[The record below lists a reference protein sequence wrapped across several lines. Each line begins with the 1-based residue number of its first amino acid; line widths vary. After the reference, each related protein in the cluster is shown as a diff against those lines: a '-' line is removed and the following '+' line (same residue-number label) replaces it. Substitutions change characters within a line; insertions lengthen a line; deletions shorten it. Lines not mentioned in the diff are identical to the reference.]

1 MKTEQAEPT
10 LIKKAELAKR
20 LSVSPR
26 TVDEWVAKRM
36 IPFIAITPRMYL
48 YNFEEVL
55 AVLNKHYKVEPVQR

>member
-1 MKTEQAEPT
+1 MKNEQPEPT
-10 LIKKAELAKR
+10 LIKKAELANR

-26 TVDEWVAKRM
+26 TIDEWVAKRK

-55 AVLNKHYKVEPVQR
+55 AVLSKRYKVDPVER